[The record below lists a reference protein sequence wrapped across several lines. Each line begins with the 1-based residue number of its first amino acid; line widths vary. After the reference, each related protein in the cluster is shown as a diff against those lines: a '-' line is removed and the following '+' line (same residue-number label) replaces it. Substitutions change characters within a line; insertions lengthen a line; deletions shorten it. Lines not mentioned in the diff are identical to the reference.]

1 MTLKKASPEHERSN
15 PRGRPRQFDQD
26 AALAAAME
34 IFWKHG
40 YAGASIGTL
49 IAAMGISRAT
59 LYASFGDK
67 EQLFKQV
74 MELYE
79 REKAA
84 YMLDALE
91 QPTSRRVA
99 ENLLRGTIDL
109 QTNTA
114 APKGSM
120 GIVHSSSYAP
130 GDESIREY
138 VTDRGRHWRA
148 MLVRRFEQAGREGDF
163 PENINPHGLALL
175 LKAATDGLLVAAS
188 SGANEQELSEIA
200 STFLAIWPG
209 R

>member
-1 MTLKKASPEHERSN
+1 MTLNTTSPQHGRTKAP
-15 PRGRPRQFDQD
+15 GRPRQFDQD
-26 AALAAAME
+26 TALAAAME
-34 IFWKHG
+34 VFWKHG

-74 MELYE
+74 MDLYE

-99 ENLLRGTIDL
+99 EHLLRGTIDL
-109 QTNTA
+109 QTNTTT
-114 APKGSM
+114 PKGSM
-120 GIVHSSSYAP
+120 GIVHSISYAP

-138 VTDRGRHWRA
+138 VTERGRFWRA
-148 MLVRRFEQAGREGDF
+148 KLLERFEQAGREGDF
-163 PENINPHGLALL
+163 PKTYNPHGLAML

-188 SGANEQELSEIA
+188 SGASEHELSEIA
-200 STFLAIWPG
+200 STFLEIWPG

>member
-1 MTLKKASPEHERSN
+1 MPLNTTPPE
-15 PRGRPRQFDQD
+15 RGRPKAPGRPREFDHST
-26 AALAAAME
+26 ALTAAMQV
-34 IFWKHG
+34 FWKYG
-40 YAGASIGTL
+40 YAGASIGML
-49 IAAMGISRAT
+49 IAEMGISRAT

-67 EQLFKQV
+67 QQLFKQV
-74 MELYE
+74 LDLYE

-99 ENLLRGTIDL
+99 EHLMRGTIEL

-114 APKGSM
+114 TPKGSM
-120 GIVHSSSYAP
+120 GVVHSISYAP

-138 VTDRGRHWRA
+138 VAERGRFWRSK
-148 MLVRRFEQAGREGDF
+148 LLERFERADQEGDF
-163 PENINPHGLALL
+163 PETCNPHGLAML

-188 SGANEQELSEIA
+188 SGASEHELNEIA
-200 STFLAIWPG
+200 STFLDMWPG